1 MNTGELKEVKIDIRD
16 SQATL
21 KRNMA
26 GQISAGQGELHLL
39 SHYKYQGSR
48 GGRGAA

>member
-21 KRNMA
+21 KRNMSK
-26 GQISAGQGELHLL
+26 QISAVHIGLHLRNYNYL
-39 SHYKYQGSR
+39 GSR